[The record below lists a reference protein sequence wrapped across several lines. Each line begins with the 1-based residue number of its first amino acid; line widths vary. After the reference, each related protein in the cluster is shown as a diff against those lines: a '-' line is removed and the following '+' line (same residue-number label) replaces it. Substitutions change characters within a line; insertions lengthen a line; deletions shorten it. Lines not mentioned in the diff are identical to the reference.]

1 MQLHI
6 RGERTTVVESHENE
20 TIADLKVSKN
30 FILF

>member
-20 TIADLKVSKN
+20 TIADLKKK
-30 FILF
+30 LWK